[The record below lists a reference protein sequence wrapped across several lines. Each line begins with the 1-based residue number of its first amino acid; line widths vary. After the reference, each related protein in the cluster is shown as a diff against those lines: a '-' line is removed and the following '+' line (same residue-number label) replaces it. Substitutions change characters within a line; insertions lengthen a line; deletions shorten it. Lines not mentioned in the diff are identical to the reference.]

1 MASIITNIVSLK
13 VNMGQS
19 LIFISDEVAQFYG
32 TLITNMVSS
41 EIQAQYHVFVFQ
53 EVAKLFNMLVCNF

>member
-19 LIFISDEVAQFYG
+19 LIFISDEVAKFYG

-41 EIQAQYHVFVFQ
+41 EIQA
-53 EVAKLFNMLVCNF
+53 